1 MKKYLLFGLLGFSL
15 IGLLTGCSNNKEGK
29 PASDKKKTKTITW
42 RTRRDMSNY
51 QDYFNQVLKEK
62 GYPYQVEFS
71 TKEEN
76 KETDILDIGSV
87 LAEETYNTTKEIT
100 DKKVIPLDSYFKTEE
115 GKKLK
120 STVPQNVW
128 DAYKVNGKQYS
139 VLNAGF
145 LPTRTAYIWDKTL
158 ADKYQIH
165 PKTWTEEIWKYKD
178 ELKKVYDGENKDN
191 FLTTYS
197 LKTLLYPPEYTLVL
211 GECYPLVINEKDE
224 SNNAQF
230 LYDVPQFKEAVAGI
244 TSLYNS
250 GMYSPEKENSFTDPT
265 VFLEVSQKFSTKE
278 AYAFLIGDE
287 DFWETHEVKILNE
300 QPLCKTTYGVV
311 ETEISSKCPYPED
324 AFRLLSA
331 IYTDK
336 DLSNALIWG
345 EKDVQFCVND
355 NFAVSPGTTNRQ
367 PISNEIGNM
376 LIAYTEVG
384 QDKNKE
390 TLYPKQ
396 IKNAV
401 PSKLFGFNFIGK
413 NCTKELENIFQ
424 VWYEDLNNLE
434 TNPAST
440 LLNQDSLYKKYK
452 EAGVDKVIA
461 EWNREFQEWKTTQE
475 AK

>member
-1 MKKYLLFGLLGFSL
+1 MKKYLLLGFISFSL
-15 IGLLTGCSNNKEGK
+15 LGLLTGCTNNKE
-29 PASDKKKTKTITW
+29 DKSVTNKKETKTITW
-42 RTRRDMSNY
+42 QTRRDMSNY

-115 GKKLK
+115 GNKLK
-120 STVPQNVW
+120 ATVPQNVW

-145 LPTRTAYIWDKTL
+145 LPTRTVYIWDKLL

-165 PKTWTEEIWKYKD
+165 PETWTEELWKYKD
-178 ELKKVYDGENKDN
+178 ELKKVYDGESKDN
-191 FLTTYS
+191 FLTTRAIS
-197 LKTLLYPPEYTLVL
+197 ALLYPPEYTLIL

-230 LYDVPQFKEAVAGI
+230 LYDVPQFKEAIAGI

-250 GMYSPEKENSFTDPT
+250 GIYSPEKEIEFTAPT
-265 VFLEVSQKFSTKE
+265 VFLEVSQNFATKE

-311 ETEISSKCPYPED
+311 ETGISSKCSYPED

-355 NFAVSPGTTNRQ
+355 NFAVLPNTTNRQ
-367 PISNEIGNM
+367 PTSNEIGNM

-401 PSKLFGFNFIGK
+401 PSKLFGFNFVGK

-424 VWYEDLNNLE
+424 VWYEDFNHL
-434 TNPAST
+434 TTTPAST
-440 LLNQDSLYKKYK
+440 LLNQDNLYKKYK
-452 EAGVDKVIA
+452 ESGIDKVIA
-461 EWNREFQEWKTTQE
+461 EWNREFQEWKNTQE